1 MRPWLSKPLPAG
13 KQKKQNKPC
22 CQVYRDG
29 ACTVLILKADR
40 IRTLQQERHSFGSGV
55 FALGVIMTN
64 KASDI
69 HVNIKVDN
77 MQEAYDL
84 IQSIKKGLNEIADDI
99 CKLYELVKGREI

>member
-1 MRPWLSKPLPAG
+1 
-13 KQKKQNKPC
+13 
-22 CQVYRDG
+22 
-29 ACTVLILKADR
+29 
-40 IRTLQQERHSFGSGV
+40 
-55 FALGVIMTN
+55 MTN

-99 CKLYELVKGREI
+99 CKLYEFVKGREI